1 MRYRFSSSHCVK
13 RPQETVYNIAIVRCL
28 TKGKIM
34 SRITYHSAN
43 VVKVGFCSEKEG
55 KESVVAEV
63 KATKQQT

>member
-1 MRYRFSSSHCVK
+1 
-13 RPQETVYNIAIVRCL
+13 
-28 TKGKIM
+28 M